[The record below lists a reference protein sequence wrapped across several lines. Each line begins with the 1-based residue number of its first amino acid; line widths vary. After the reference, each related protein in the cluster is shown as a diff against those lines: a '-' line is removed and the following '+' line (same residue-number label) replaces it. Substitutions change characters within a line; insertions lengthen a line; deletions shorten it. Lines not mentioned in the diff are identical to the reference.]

1 MEFQGGS
8 FMSVLFEPV
17 TIGDLKLSN
26 RVIMAPLTRSR
37 GTGTDNRVPN
47 SLMATYYSQRANAG
61 LIISEATAV
70 TPMGVGYARTP
81 GIWSDEQV
89 EGWKKITSAV
99 HERGGKI
106 LLQLWHVGRIS
117 DPIFLNG
124 QLPVAP
130 SAIAAEGHVSLV
142 RPEKA
147 YVTPR
152 ALDTSEIP
160 GIVEAFRKG
169 AENAKAAGFDGVEIH
184 GANGYLIDQF
194 LQDHTNKRTDQYGGS
209 IENRV
214 RFALEVTDAVLSV
227 WDAGRV
233 GFHIAPR
240 GDSHT
245 MGDSDPVALFT
256 HLARELAKRK
266 IAFICA
272 REYQAEDSIGDKI
285 KAAFGGA
292 YIANEK
298 FTKESAEALI
308 ESGGADAVAFGSKH
322 IANPD
327 LLTRFQKGLPL
338 AEVNWETVYGPTA
351 VGYTDYPA
359 AS

>member
-1 MEFQGGS
+1 
-8 FMSVLFEPV
+8 MSVLFEPV
-17 TIGDLKLSN
+17 QIGDLQLAN

-37 GTGTDNRVPN
+37 GTGEDNRVPN
-47 SLMATYYSQRANAG
+47 DLIATYYSQRADAG

-89 EGWKKITSAV
+89 QGWKKTTSAV
-99 HERGGKI
+99 HAKGGKI
-106 LLQLWHVGRIS
+106 VLQLWHVGRIS
-117 DPIFLNG
+117 DPMFLNG
-124 QLPVAP
+124 ELPVAP
-130 SAIAAEGHVSLV
+130 SAIAAQGHVSLV

-152 ALDTSEIP
+152 ALETSEIP

-169 AENAKAAGFDGVEIH
+169 AANAKAAGFDGVEIH

-194 LQDHTNKRTDQYGGS
+194 LQDSTNHRTDQYGGS
-209 IENRV
+209 IENRA
-214 RFALEVTDAVLSV
+214 RLALEIADAVISV
-227 WDAGRV
+227 WGASRV

-240 GDSHT
+240 GDAHT

-256 HLARELAKRK
+256 YLASELGKRK

-298 FTKESAEALI
+298 FTQESAETLI
-308 ESGGADAVAFGSKH
+308 KSGGATAVAFGSQY

-327 LLTRFQKGLPL
+327 LLTRFQQGLPL
-338 AEVNWETVYGPTA
+338 ANVNWETVYGATA

>member
-1 MEFQGGS
+1 
-8 FMSVLFEPV
+8 MSVLFEPV
-17 TIGDLKLSN
+17 QIGDLQLAN

-37 GTGTDNRVPN
+37 GTGADNRVPN
-47 SLMATYYSQRANAG
+47 DLIATYYSQRANAG

-89 EGWKKITSAV
+89 QGWKKTTSAV
-99 HERGGKI
+99 HAKGGKI
-106 LLQLWHVGRIS
+106 VLQLWHVGRIS
-117 DPIFLNG
+117 DPIFLDG

-130 SAIAAEGHVSLV
+130 SAIAPSGHVSLV

-152 ALDTSEIP
+152 ALETSEIP

-194 LQDHTNKRTDQYGGS
+194 LQDSTNHRTDEYGGS
-209 IENRV
+209 IENRA
-214 RFALEVTDAVLSV
+214 RLALEITDAVISV
-227 WDAGRV
+227 WGAGRV
-233 GFHIAPR
+233 GYHIAPR
-240 GDSHT
+240 GDSHSI
-245 MGDSDPVALFT
+245 GDSDPVAVFT
-256 HLARELAKRK
+256 YLASELGKRK

-272 REYQAEDSIGDKI
+272 REYAGEDFIGDKI

-292 YIANEK
+292 YIVNEK
-298 FTKESAEALI
+298 FTQESAEALI
-308 ESGGADAVAFGSKH
+308 EKGDATAVAFGSNF
-322 IANPD
+322 ISNPD
-327 LLTRFQKGLPL
+327 LLARLQQKLPL
-338 AEVNWETVYGPTA
+338 AGVNWETVYGATA
-351 VGYTDYPA
+351 VGYTDYPVA
-359 AS
+359 G

>member
-1 MEFQGGS
+1 
-8 FMSVLFEPV
+8 MSVLFEPV
-17 TIGDLKLSN
+17 QIGDLFLAN

-37 GTGTDNRVPN
+37 GTGADNRTPN
-47 SLMATYYSQRANAG
+47 ELMATYYSQRANAG

-81 GIWSDEQV
+81 GIWSEEQV
-89 EGWKKITSAV
+89 QGWKKTTSAV
-99 HERGGKI
+99 HARGGKI
-106 LLQLWHVGRIS
+106 VLQLWHVGRIS
-117 DPIFLNG
+117 DPMFLNG

-130 SAIAAEGHVSLV
+130 SAIAAKGHVSLV

-152 ALDTSEIP
+152 ALEASEIP

-194 LQDHTNKRTDQYGGS
+194 LQDSTNLRTDHYGGS
-209 IENRV
+209 IENRA
-214 RFALEVTDAVLSV
+214 RLALEITDAVISV
-227 WDAGRV
+227 WGASRV

-256 HLARELAKRK
+256 YLAGELGKRK
-266 IAFICA
+266 IAFMCA
-272 REYQAEDSIGDKI
+272 REYQGEDSIGDKI

-298 FTKESAEALI
+298 FTQASAEALI
-308 ESGGADAVAFGSKH
+308 EAGGATAVAFGSKY

-327 LLTRFQKGLPL
+327 LLARFQQGLPL
-338 AEVNWETVYGPTA
+338 AEVNWETVYGATA

-359 AS
+359 AT

>member
-1 MEFQGGS
+1 
-8 FMSVLFEPV
+8 MSVLFEPV
-17 TIGDLKLSN
+17 QIGDLQLAN

-47 SLMATYYSQRANAG
+47 DLMATYYSQRSNAG

-89 EGWKKITSAV
+89 QGWKKVTSAV
-99 HERGGKI
+99 HAKGGKI

-117 DPIFLNG
+117 HPMFLNG
-124 QLPVAP
+124 ELPVAP
-130 SAIAAEGHVSLV
+130 SAIVPSGHVSLV

-152 ALDTSEIP
+152 ALETSEIP

-194 LQDHTNKRTDQYGGS
+194 LQDSTNHRTDQYGGS
-209 IENRV
+209 IENRA
-214 RFALEVTDAVLSV
+214 RFALEIADAVISV
-227 WDAGRV
+227 WGAGRV

-240 GDSHT
+240 GDGHT
-245 MGDSDPVALFT
+245 MGDSNPVALFT
-256 HLARELAKRK
+256 YLASELAKRK

-272 REYQAEDSIGDKI
+272 REYQDEDSIGDKI

-298 FTKESAEALI
+298 FTQESAEALI
-308 ESGGADAVAFGSKH
+308 NSGGATAVAFGSKY

-327 LLTRFQKGLPL
+327 LLARFQQGLPL
-338 AEVNWETVYGPTA
+338 AEVHWDTVYGATA

-359 AS
+359 AT

>member
-1 MEFQGGS
+1 
-8 FMSVLFEPV
+8 MSVLFESV
-17 TIGDLKLSN
+17 QIGDLQLAN
-26 RVIMAPLTRSR
+26 RVVMAPLTRSR
-37 GTGTDNRVPN
+37 GTGEDNRVPN
-47 SLMATYYSQRANAG
+47 DLMASYYSQRANAG
-61 LIISEATAV
+61 LIITEATAV

-89 EGWKKITSAV
+89 QGWKKTTNAV
-99 HERGGKI
+99 HAKGGKI
-106 LLQLWHVGRIS
+106 VLQLWHVGRIS
-117 DPIFLNG
+117 DPMFLNG
-124 QLPVAP
+124 ELPVAP
-130 SAIAAEGHVSLV
+130 SAIAASGHVSLV

-152 ALDTSEIP
+152 ALETSEIP
-160 GIVEAFRKG
+160 DVVEAYRKG

-194 LQDHTNKRTDQYGGS
+194 LQDSTNHRTDQYGGS
-209 IENRV
+209 IENRA
-214 RFALEVTDAVLSV
+214 RLALEITDAVISV
-227 WDAGRV
+227 WGAGRV
-233 GFHIAPR
+233 GYHIAPR

-256 HLARELAKRK
+256 YLASELGKRK

-272 REYQAEDSIGDKI
+272 REYQGEDSIGDKI

-292 YIANEK
+292 YIVNEK
-298 FTKESAEALI
+298 FTQESAEALI
-308 ESGGADAVAFGSKH
+308 AKGSATAVAFGSQY
-322 IANPD
+322 ISNPD
-327 LLTRFQKGLPL
+327 LLVRFQKKLPL
-338 AEVNWETVYGPTA
+338 AKVNWETVYAATA

>member
-1 MEFQGGS
+1 
-8 FMSVLFEPV
+8 MSVLFESV
-17 TIGDLKLSN
+17 QIGDLQLAN
-26 RVIMAPLTRSR
+26 RVVMAPLTRQR
-37 GTGTDNRVPN
+37 GTGTDHRVPN
-47 SLMATYYSQRANAG
+47 SLNATYYSQRANAG

-89 EGWKKITSAV
+89 EGWKKTTSAV
-99 HERGGKI
+99 HEKGGKI
-106 LLQLWHVGRIS
+106 VLQLWHVGRIS

-124 QLPVAP
+124 ELPVAP
-130 SAIAAEGHVSLV
+130 SAIAAGGHVSHI
-142 RPEKA
+142 RPEKP

-152 ALDTSEIP
+152 ALETSEIP

-194 LQDHTNKRTDQYGGS
+194 LQDSTNHRTDQYGGS
-209 IENRV
+209 IENRA
-214 RFALEVTDAVLSV
+214 RLALEITDAVIAV
-227 WDAGRV
+227 WGAGRV

-240 GDSHT
+240 GDGHT

-256 HLARELAKRK
+256 YLASELGKRK

-272 REYQAEDSIGDKI
+272 REHRGEGFIGDKI

-292 YIANEK
+292 YIVNEK
-298 FTKESAEALI
+298 FTKESAEAVI
-308 ESGGADAVAFGSKH
+308 NEGGATAVAFGSQY
-322 IANPD
+322 ISNPD
-327 LLTRFQKGLPL
+327 LLARFQQKLPL
-338 AEVNWETVYGPTA
+338 ADVHWETVYAATA

-359 AS
+359 AG